1 MICRENL
8 SNIIFI
14 IAWFLGYEAEQLL
27 TYELTFNLTMFTVAN
42 VWLELIKCHSSV
54 PLSSPS
60 EDSLSSTGVG
70 MLFASSTKSPQ
81 FLTPN
86 PLVFLCFALPKN
98 HKMAAMWEH
107 IPKTLAPALHL
118 QYHAVTLASLYFIHS
133 WYDRDDT
140 CRLCNRTLIRPGSS
154 LWTCIWQLPSKCSC
168 A

>member
-1 MICRENL
+1 
-8 SNIIFI
+8 
-14 IAWFLGYEAEQLL
+14 
-27 TYELTFNLTMFTVAN
+27 MFTV
-42 VWLELIKCHSSV
+42 KCHSSV

-81 FLTPN
+81 FRTPN
-86 PLVFLCFALPKN
+86 PLEILCLAFPKN

-107 IPKTLAPALHL
+107 IPTTLAPALHL
-118 QYHAVTLASLYFIHS
+118 QYHAVTLASSYLIHN

-140 CRLCNRTLIRPGSS
+140 CRLCNRTLTRPGSS